1 VSVAEL
7 LPPVLGAPLLLV
19 LGNLLLFPSQV
30 QLTQVRC
37 LSQRSL
43 MAEGA
48 DIKSGTVTSSDYVC
62 VAGMSVSGA
71 VIANTVPSTLVFDI
85 DDGSAMI

>member
-1 VSVAEL
+1 
-7 LPPVLGAPLLLV
+7 
-19 LGNLLLFPSQV
+19 
-30 QLTQVRC
+30 
-37 LSQRSL
+37 

-85 DDGSAMI
+85 DDGSAMM